1 LGKDGIRN
9 WEKMGLGIG
18 KRWDYELGKDGIR
31 NWEKMGLGIGK
42 RWD

>member
-1 LGKDGIRN
+1 LEKDGIRN

-18 KRWDYELGKDGIR
+18 KNGIR
-31 NWEKMGLGIGK
+31 NWENMALGIGK